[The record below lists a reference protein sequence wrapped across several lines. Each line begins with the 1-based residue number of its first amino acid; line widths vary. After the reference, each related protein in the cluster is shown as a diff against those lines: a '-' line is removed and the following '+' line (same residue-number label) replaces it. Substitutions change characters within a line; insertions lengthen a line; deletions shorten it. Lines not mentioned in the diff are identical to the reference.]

1 MKDSV
6 SPNTAQKFYQNLGNL
21 FYAIAA
27 ADNEVNEEEIK
38 TLKSIVEKE
47 WVKLDEI
54 KDEFGTDSA
63 YQIEIIFDWL
73 DENQP
78 DAEEAFAEFKDYRI
92 EHENLFDEET
102 DQLIWK
108 TAYRIALSFA
118 GKNEDEMIM
127 LSKLKALLK

>member
-6 SPNTAQKFYQNLGNL
+6 SPNTAQRFYQNLGNL

-73 DENQP
+73 DENRP
-78 DAEEAFAEFKDYRI
+78 DAEEAFAEFKDYRM

-108 TAYRIALSFA
+108 TAYRIAVSFA

>member
-1 MKDSV
+1 M
-6 SPNTAQKFYQNLGNL
+6 GNL

-27 ADNEVNEEEIK
+27 ADNDVNEVEIQ
-38 TLKSIVEKE
+38 TLKSIVEEE
-47 WVKLDEI
+47 WVKLDET
-54 KDEFGTDSA
+54 KDEFGTDTA

-73 DENQP
+73 DENTP
-78 DAEEAFAEFKDYRI
+78 DPEEAFTQFKDYRV

-102 DQLIWK
+102 DHLIWK
-108 TAYRIALSFA
+108 TAYKIAVSFA